1 LPKEKVAFFMS
12 YLIMLFLISLLVIC
26 HEFGHLLVARKCG
39 VKVERFGLGLP
50 FGPTLFKKKWLD
62 IEWCLHAL
70 PLGGYVAFPDDN
82 EDSTVPKDSIQRF
95 ENQPHGNQVAIALAG
110 ITVNAIMAILL
121 MAVVLQV
128 WGANKTEVF
137 VNGFSPQVVQ
147 AGQTIEAKT
156 HPYLSMQN
164 NDNQRWLTL
173 LPPVFGA
180 IQLDALQWGTTP
192 QQWHLQACT
201 TAKNDFCQTVL
212 TLNSSPAALTPLQLG
227 DAIIAID
234 GNPITQHLG
243 QTLPTMQGL
252 LKPKANES
260 VTLTVRPFET
270 TTTKE
275 VTVPVT
281 ASGKLGVALGAT
293 DIKDKG
299 INFFSALPMTFVFMG
314 NVIVQNFTGLW
325 LLITGQVDP
334 ALLEGPVGI
343 IKTGG
348 QLIEQ
353 SGIEKG
359 LILTAIISMILA
371 VMNLLP
377 IPPLDGSYLVYVG
390 YEMLFK
396 KPFNKEMKE
405 KLAMS
410 GFFIM
415 LGLMAFVMIND
426 LLKLFK

>member
-1 LPKEKVAFFMS
+1 MS
-12 YLIMLFLISLLVIC
+12 YLIMLLLISLLVIC

-82 EDSTVPKDSIQRF
+82 EDSTVPKDSLQRF

-121 MAVVLQV
+121 MAIVLQV
-128 WGANKTEVF
+128 WGVNKTEVF
-137 VNGFSPQVVQ
+137 VTGFSPQIAV
-147 AGQTIEAKT
+147 AEQTVDTKT

-164 NDNQRWLTL
+164 DDKQRWLTI

-180 IQLDALQWGTTP
+180 MQLDSLQWGTTP
-192 QQWHLQACT
+192 QQWHLQACKTPDT
-201 TAKNDFCQTVL
+201 TDCQTVF
-212 TLNSSPAALTPLQLG
+212 TLVNSPAALTALQLG
-227 DAIIAID
+227 DTIVAID
-234 GNPITQHLG
+234 GTPITQHLG

-260 VTLTVRPFET
+260 VVLTVCPFEST
-270 TTTKE
+270 VTKE
-275 VTVPVT
+275 ITVPVT
-281 ASGKLGVALGAT
+281 DSGKLGVALGTT
-293 DIKDKG
+293 DIKDRE
-299 INFFSALPMTFVFMG
+299 INFFSALPMTFVFMS
-314 NVIVQNFTGLW
+314 NVIVQNFIGLW
-325 LLITGQVDP
+325 LLVTGQVDP

-390 YEMLFK
+390 YELLFK
-396 KPFNKEMKE
+396 KPFNKDMKE

>member
-1 LPKEKVAFFMS
+1 MS
-12 YLIMLFLISLLVIC
+12 YLIMLLLISLLVIC
-26 HEFGHLLVARKCG
+26 HEFGHLLVARRCG

-121 MAVVLQV
+121 MALVLQI

-137 VNGFSPQVVQ
+137 VSGFSPQMAV
-147 AGQTIEAKT
+147 AEQTVDAKT
-156 HPYLSMQN
+156 HPYLFMQN
-164 NDNQRWLTL
+164 EVNQRWQSI

-180 IQLDALQWGTTP
+180 IQLDGLQWGTTP
-192 QQWHLQACT
+192 QQWHLQACQT
-201 TAKNDFCQTVL
+201 PENTQCQQVL
-212 TLNSSPAALTPLQLG
+212 TVTNSPAALTPLQAG
-227 DAIIAID
+227 DTIVAID

-252 LKPKANES
+252 LKPNANKS
-260 VTLTVRPFET
+260 VVLTVRPFES

-275 VTVPVT
+275 ITVPVT
-281 ASGKLGVALGAT
+281 ASGKLGVALGTT
-293 DIKDKG
+293 DIKDRE

-314 NVIVQNFTGLW
+314 NVIYQNFMGLW
-325 LLITGQVDP
+325 LLVTGQVDP

-359 LILTAIISMILA
+359 LILTAISTILSHISS
-371 VMNLLP
+371 
-377 IPPLDGSYLVYVG
+377 PLTTT
-390 YEMLFK
+390 
-396 KPFNKEMKE
+396 
-405 KLAMS
+405 
-410 GFFIM
+410 FF
-415 LGLMAFVMIND
+415 
-426 LLKLFK
+426 

>member
-1 LPKEKVAFFMS
+1 M
-12 YLIMLFLISLLVIC
+12 
-26 HEFGHLLVARKCG
+26 
-39 VKVERFGLGLP
+39 
-50 FGPTLFKKKWLD
+50 T
-62 IEWCLHAL
+62 
-70 PLGGYVAFPDDN
+70 N
-82 EDSTVPKDSIQRF
+82 
-95 ENQPHGNQVAIALAG
+95 
-110 ITVNAIMAILL
+110 
-121 MAVVLQV
+121 
-128 WGANKTEVF
+128 
-137 VNGFSPQVVQ
+137 
-147 AGQTIEAKT
+147 
-156 HPYLSMQN
+156 
-164 NDNQRWLTL
+164 
-173 LPPVFGA
+173 
-180 IQLDALQWGTTP
+180 
-192 QQWHLQACT
+192 
-201 TAKNDFCQTVL
+201 
-212 TLNSSPAALTPLQLG
+212 SPAASTPLQLG
-227 DAIIAID
+227 DTIVAIN
-234 GNPITQHLG
+234 GTPITQHLG
-243 QTLPTMQGL
+243 QTLPTMQGI

-260 VTLTVRPFET
+260 VVLTVRPFES

-275 VTVPVT
+275 ITVPVT
-281 ASGKLGVALGAT
+281 ASGKLGVALGTT
-293 DIKDKG
+293 DIKDRE

-314 NVIVQNFTGLW
+314 NVIFQNFMGLW
-325 LLITGQVDP
+325 MLITGQVDP

-396 KPFNKEMKE
+396 KPFHKEMKE

>member
-1 LPKEKVAFFMS
+1 MS
-12 YLIMLFLISLLVIC
+12 YLIMLLLISLLVIC

-95 ENQPHGNQVAIALAG
+95 ENQPHANQVAIALAG
-110 ITVNAIMAILL
+110 IAVNAVIAIVL
-121 MAVVLQV
+121 MAFVLQI

-137 VNGFSPQVVQ
+137 VAGFSPQLV
-147 AGQTIEAKT
+147 EAKVPVDAKT
-156 HPYLSMQN
+156 YSYLSMQT
-164 NDNQRWLTL
+164 DDKQRWLTI
-173 LPPVFGA
+173 LPPIFGA
-180 IQLDALQWGTTP
+180 IQLDGLQWGTTP
-192 QQWHLQACT
+192 QQWQLQACKT
-201 TAKNDFCQTVL
+201 PESTQCQQVL
-212 TLNSSPAALTPLQLG
+212 TVTNSPAALTPLQAG

-260 VTLTVRPFET
+260 VVLTVRPFKAT
-270 TTTKE
+270 ITKE
-275 VTVPVT
+275 ITVPVT
-281 ASGKLGVALGAT
+281 TAGKLGVALGTT
-293 DIKDKG
+293 DIKDKT
-299 INFFSALPMTFVFMG
+299 ITFLSALPMTVGFMG
-314 NVIVQNFTGLW
+314 NVIVQNFMGLW

-390 YEMLFK
+390 YERLFK

-415 LGLMAFVMIND
+415 LGLMGFVMVND
-426 LLKLFK
+426 LLKLFR

>member
-1 LPKEKVAFFMS
+1 MS
-12 YLIMLFLISLLVIC
+12 YLIMLLLISLLVIC
-26 HEFGHLLVARKCG
+26 HEFGHLLVARRCG

-121 MAVVLQV
+121 MAFVLQI
-128 WGANKTEVF
+128 WGANKTEVY
-137 VNGFSPQVVQ
+137 VNGFSPQMAV
-147 AGQTIEAKT
+147 AEQTVNAKR
-156 HPYLSMQN
+156 HPYLFMRN
-164 NDNQRWLTL
+164 EANQRWQSI
-173 LPPVFGA
+173 LPPIFGA
-180 IQLDALQWGTTP
+180 IQLDGLQWGTIP
-192 QQWHLQACT
+192 QHWYLQACQT
-201 TAKNDFCQTVL
+201 PDNTQCQQVL
-212 TLNSSPAALTPLQLG
+212 TVTNSPAALTPLQLG
-227 DAIIAID
+227 DTIVAID
-234 GNPITQHLG
+234 GTPITQHLG
-243 QTLPTMQGL
+243 QTLPTMQGI

-260 VTLTVRPFET
+260 VVLTVRPFES

-275 VTVPVT
+275 ITVPVT
-281 ASGKLGVALGAT
+281 ASGKLGLALGTT
-293 DIKDKG
+293 DIKDRE

-314 NVIVQNFTGLW
+314 NVIFQNFMGLW
-325 LLITGQVDP
+325 LLVTGQVDP

-343 IKTGG
+343 VKTGG

-426 LLKLFK
+426 LLKLFR